1 MKRNLDLTVFIQE
14 IIYLKKDG
22 PYVINLA
29 EFKSIG
35 THLIALHV
43 NGDNGSAL
51 YDAAYFDSF
60 GVKQFPIEIE
70 KFIGN
75 SNIITND
82 YRIQAYNLIMCG
94 YFCIIQIKKYNKN
107 ILNNQND

>member
-1 MKRNLDLTVFIQE
+1 MKRNLDLIVFIQE

-22 PYVINLA
+22 PYVINLV
-29 EFKSIG
+29 EYKSIR
-35 THLIALHV
+35 THLITLYV

-70 KFIGN
+70 KFIEN
-75 SNIITND
+75 KNIITND

-94 YFCIIQIKKYNKN
+94 YFCIIEIKKYNKN
-107 ILNNQND
+107 VFNNQKD

>member
-1 MKRNLDLTVFIQE
+1 MVFIQE

-29 EFKSIG
+29 EYKSIR

-43 NGDNGSAL
+43 NGDNRSAL

-75 SNIITND
+75 KNIITND
-82 YRIQAYNLIMCG
+82 YRIQACNLLMCG

-107 ILNNQND
+107 IFNNQND

>member
-1 MKRNLDLTVFIQE
+1 MVFIQE

-29 EFKSIG
+29 EYKSIR

-43 NGDNGSAL
+43 NGDNRSAL

-75 SNIITND
+75 
-82 YRIQAYNLIMCG
+82 
-94 YFCIIQIKKYNKN
+94 KKYHNK
-107 ILNNQND
+107 